1 MDNKI
6 HNIKMSVWLVSSPD
20 RHTVHKTMRAP
31 CCRHE
36 QALKRVYKPPPEQ
49 RPALC
54 GLLNGNLMAVDFT
67 NYRKTGRLFL
77 FFTNFHDCRFVR
89 LDVDRQIAYYP
100 LSTWQCYIAKYP

>member
-31 CCRHE
+31 CCQHG
-36 QALKRVYKPPPEQ
+36 QALKRVYKPPPNQ

-54 GLLNGNLMAVDFT
+54 GLLNENLMAVDFT
-67 NYRKTGRLFL
+67 NYRKTDCLFL
-77 FFTNFHDCRFVR
+77 FFTHYPDHRFALR
-89 LDVDRQIAYYP
+89 DVFYQIAYYP
-100 LSTWQCYIAKYP
+100 LSAWQCYIAKYP